1 MTVSNPPQVSAEM
14 RRRVVISSTIGNALE
29 WFDFTVFGL
38 FAGVIAKHF
47 FPADNPSNSLLL
59 TFATF
64 GIAFAARPIGGLVFG
79 IYADK
84 NGRKRA
90 MIVMIMMMA
99 VGTGLI
105 GILPTYQAIG
115 IAAPICVLLARL
127 IQGFSAGGEFGSA
140 SAMLIEFA
148 PPGRRGFYGSWQMV
162 SQMLAF
168 AIGAAFA
175 FTLSSRLSPEAFDS
189 WGWRVPFILGVLI
202 GPVGFYLR
210 RAIDE
215 TPEFKALMATRG
227 TVENSPLSDVLKQYP
242 RELITAFC
250 MIAVGTAINYVA
262 GVYIT
267 TYAVTELKLKLA
279 DAQFGLIV
287 FSALNAVVVVFSGWL
302 SDKIGRRNVL
312 LPSVI
317 LYCILFYVMLSR
329 LVANP
334 TVENL
339 YWLQATSLLLGML
352 AGPAPAAMSEIF
364 PVRLRS
370 TGVSLV
376 YNLAVMLFGGLAPF
390 INTWL
395 VQSTGNKLAP
405 VFYIFFAAAV
415 GIVGFVLYREPPPA
429 GLAKGDDDNRSSAP
443 SPAGG

>member
-1 MTVSNPPQVSAEM
+1 MNASSPQPVSDAM

-47 FPADNPSNSLLL
+47 FPSNDPSNSLLL

-84 NGRKRA
+84 FGRKRA
-90 MIVMIMMMA
+90 LIVMIMMMA
-99 VGTGLI
+99 VGTGMI
-105 GILPTYQAIG
+105 GVLPTYAAIG
-115 IAAPICVLLARL
+115 IAAPICVLIARL

-168 AIGAAFA
+168 AMGASFA
-175 FTLSSRLSPEAFDS
+175 YVLSSRLSPEAFDS

-202 GPVGFYLR
+202 GPIGFYLR

-215 TPEFKALMATRG
+215 TPEFKALMASRT
-227 TVENSPLSDVLKQYP
+227 TVENSPLRDVIKQYP
-242 RELITAFC
+242 RELVTAFC
-250 MIAVGTAINYVA
+250 IIAAGTAINYVA

-267 TYAVTELKLKLA
+267 TYAVTELKLNLA

-287 FSALNAVVVVFSGWL
+287 FSALNAVVVVLSGAL

-312 LPSVI
+312 LPAVI
-317 LYCILFYVMLSR
+317 GYCIMFYLMLSR
-329 LVANP
+329 LVADP
-334 TVENL
+334 TIQNL
-339 YWLQATSLLLGML
+339 YYVQACALLLGVL
-352 AGPAPAAMSEIF
+352 AGPAPAAMTEIF

-395 VQSTGNKLAP
+395 VSTTGNKLAP
-405 VFYIFFAAAV
+405 VYYVFFAAAV
-415 GIVGFVLYREPPPA
+415 GIVGFLLYKEPPPA
-429 GLAKGDDDNRSSAP
+429 GLAAADDRATPAP
-443 SPAGG
+443 GVPRP